1 MAELLFST
9 EKEIKEKKKKN
20 INYWTEEE
28 DKILKEK
35 AKEFNYKNWNSIAEF
50 IPGKSS
56 IQCSSRYR
64 RIRPGLIKGAWEK
77 EEDSKLLSLF
87 EKYGNNWAAIS
98 KEMPHRTGKQIRDRF
113 INSLDERYKRGKFSE
128 EEDKMILKYHKKFG
142 NKWSKIAKKMKTR
155 TGDMVKNRFYS
166 SLKKTVINNN
176 KSFLKKK
183 RKRNTSKFKSSPIH
197 NNFNEKIIKTEE
209 ISVLVDN
216 SNEIEKKDEK
226 KDNLSFSNEENS
238 EKTNDKIEQNLN
250 TSNINIKKLIV
261 IIDNYKNLLDN

>member
-1 MAELLFST
+1 
-9 EKEIKEKKKKN
+9 
-20 INYWTEEE
+20 
-28 DKILKEK
+28 
-35 AKEFNYKNWNSIAEF
+35 
-50 IPGKSS
+50 
-56 IQCSSRYR
+56 
-64 RIRPGLIKGAWEK
+64 
-77 EEDSKLLSLF
+77 
-87 EKYGNNWAAIS
+87 
-98 KEMPHRTGKQIRDRF
+98 MPHRTGKQIRDRF
-113 INSLDERYKRGKFSE
+113 INSLDERYKRGKFSK

-166 SLKKTVINNN
+166 SLKKTVINN

-226 KDNLSFSNEENS
+226 R
-238 EKTNDKIEQNLN
+238 
-250 TSNINIKKLIV
+250 
-261 IIDNYKNLLDN
+261 II